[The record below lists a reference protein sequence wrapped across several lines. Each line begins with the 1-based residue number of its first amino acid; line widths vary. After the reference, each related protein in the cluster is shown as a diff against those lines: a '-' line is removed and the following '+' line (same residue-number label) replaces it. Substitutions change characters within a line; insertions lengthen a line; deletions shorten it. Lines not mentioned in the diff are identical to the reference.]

1 MERVRLCAAAW
12 SRGLVL
18 ARLLPLSQSGLG
30 QLTGAR
36 CAVWV
41 SVSLDGPRMRGCV
54 GHTWVRFYNSHIG
67 CDCAMPHYHCTCV
80 ISTGTSE

>member
-1 MERVRLCAAAW
+1 MCRCMVAW
-12 SRGLVL
+12 LSDCSSV
-18 ARLLPLSQSGLG
+18 AVSQSGLG

-54 GHTWVRFYNSHIG
+54 GHTWVRG
-67 CDCAMPHYHCTCV
+67 VRACV
-80 ISTGTSE
+80 FMIHTSAVTLQ